1 MSNPPALLGRGL
13 NTTYP
18 RGRLLHY
25 LALGLRNFAGFQV
38 SKTSVNKR
46 LLLCLQYF
54 LMSIESI
61 TAAKVIFFSDMC
73 KFCTQKLSQMV
84 NLVKMAMQ
92 FFLCP
97 FHLDL
102 IQIYS
107 IIYYVY
113 NTVRMNR

>member
-61 TAAKVIFFSDMC
+61 TAAKVLIIFDLC
-73 KFCTQKLSQMV
+73 KSFRRKVTHFISKL
-84 NLVKMAMQ
+84 
-92 FFLCP
+92 
-97 FHLDL
+97 
-102 IQIYS
+102 
-107 IIYYVY
+107 
-113 NTVRMNR
+113 